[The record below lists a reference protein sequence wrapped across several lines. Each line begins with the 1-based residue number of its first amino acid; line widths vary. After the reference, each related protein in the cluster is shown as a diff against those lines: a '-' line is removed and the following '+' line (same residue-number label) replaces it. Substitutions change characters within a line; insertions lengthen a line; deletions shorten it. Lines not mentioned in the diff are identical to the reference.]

1 MAFVV
6 ANRVKETST
15 TSGTGTLNLSGAVD
29 GFQTFVDGVGTTNTT
44 YYAIYDPSSDG
55 WEVGIGTVTSG
66 TPDTLSRDT
75 VFESSNSGNL
85 VNFGST
91 AKDVICTQ
99 PAESLARLDN
109 DLNTNGNDIKFGDS
123 DKATFG
129 AGDDLQIYHDGAKS
143 VIEDQGTG
151 ALQIRGTD
159 LKLRSSAVEEFIEC
173 IANGAV
179 TLYYDNSSKLATT
192 SSGVGIT
199 GNITVSGT
207 VDGRDIAAD
216 GATLDTAL
224 QNVSEDTTPQLGGD
238 LDTNGND
245 VKFGDA
251 DKATFGAGN
260 DLQIYHSSDSVYL
273 DASNAPDYL
282 FITTGT
288 SGFYLMNPSFNIL
301 VELIGDG
308 ISLNH
313 NSSSKLVT
321 QSTGIDVTGT
331 VVADGLTVDGD
342 VLFDKTAS
350 GANKVLINA
359 SSGNNSRLVF
369 CEGALAGEK
378 YNIGFSSSDA
388 SFNIYHSAG
397 AANRL
402 KLQNNG
408 DISFYDDAGT
418 SEDFYW
424 DASTSRLGLGTTTPS
439 ASLDVNGIARATNV
453 QATAS
458 IKIEANNPQFH
469 LVESDGPTDE
479 NFNMRV
485 TGGNFQIR
493 KADDALNSFTTRLQ
507 IDGGTGDLVIF
518 ADDGTS
524 QDFYWDASTSRLGLG
539 TTSPSQ
545 ALDVNG
551 SIASD
556 ISINAQTGTT
566 YTTVLADR
574 SKLVT
579 LDNASAVTVTIPP
592 NSSVAYP
599 TGTKIDLLAK
609 GAGQVTVAAGSGVTV
624 NSSQTLNLRAQWSA
638 ASVVKLATDTWVLL
652 GDLES

>member
-15 TSGTGTLNLSGAVD
+15 TSGTGTLNLNGAVG
-29 GFQTFVDGVGTTNTT
+29 GFQTFVAGVGTTNTT
-44 YYAIYDPSSDG
+44 YYAIYEPSSGG

-66 TPDTLSRDT
+66 TPDTLSRTT

-109 DLNTNGNDIKFGDS
+109 
-123 DKATFG
+123 
-129 AGDDLQIYHDGAKS
+129 
-143 VIEDQGTG
+143 
-151 ALQIRGTD
+151 
-159 LKLRSSAVEEFIEC
+159 
-173 IANGAV
+173 
-179 TLYYDNSSKLATT
+179 
-192 SSGVGIT
+192 
-199 GNITVSGT
+199 
-207 VDGRDIAAD
+207 
-216 GATLDTAL
+216 
-224 QNVSEDTTPQLGGD
+224 D

-273 DASNAPDYL
+273 DASNAPNYL

-288 SGFYLMNPSFNIL
+288 SGFYLMDPSFNIL
-301 VELIGDG
+301 VELIGNG

-331 VVADGLTVDGD
+331 VVADGLTIDGD
-342 VLFDKTAS
+342 INLPDWDFATSK
-350 GANKVLINA
+350 GQLLIGD
-359 SSGNNSRLVF
+359 SDDLQLYHISGNNYI
-369 CEGALAGEK
+369 K
-378 YNIGFSSSDA
+378 
-388 SFNIYHSAG
+388 
-397 AANRL
+397 
-402 KLQNNG
+402 
-408 DISFYDDAGT
+408 
-418 SEDFYW
+418 
-424 DASTSRLGLGTTTPS
+424 STSTLQILTD
-439 ASLDVNGIARATNV
+439 AFQLFNGNNTELMIL
-453 QATAS
+453 ATANGS
-458 IKIEANNPQFH
+458 
-469 LVESDGPTDE
+469 V
-479 NFNMRV
+479 
-485 TGGNFQIR
+485 
-493 KADDALNSFTTRLQ
+493 
-507 IDGGTGDLVIF
+507 DLYYDN
-518 ADDGTS
+518 AKK
-524 QDFYWDASTSRLGLG
+524 LE
-539 TTSPSQ
+539 TTSTGV
-545 ALDVNG
+545 DVTG
-551 SIASD
+551 SIASN

-609 GAGQVTVAAGSGVTV
+609 GAGQVTVAAGAGVTV

-652 GDLES
+652 GDLEAA